1 MESNTKRP
9 RGRPKKEEIKKKKRY
24 TSRKNH
30 NDENRKNYFKTYY
43 LGQRYQKK
51 KYIDDN
57 DNNDNGVVSS
67 KQYTIKL
74 RQIEHL
80 QNENIALQHENDN
93 NNDVINSI
101 NVNTIDT
108 SGDEKSNHHDNAIGK
123 NFNTLILCFK
133 LRVIDNLPI
142 NNISQAIYR
151 FYEHV
156 KLSYEVDV
164 WSQPTIKLYFRYR
177 LFKLNMFHLSF
188 IMITNNTY
196 NKALTLGFD
205 GTTKNQHSYQHLR
218 LTGSNEIEPESLT
231 IGYIRLY
238 ATDSNADVFG
248 IKSCVKRLNDYMKIW
263 QNNTIILHNSNYN
276 INDLQFKDINQR
288 VKNFRFDR
296 SIVNFSA
303 ASKLNNDKILP
314 FNVSNENIYNCIR
327 HDKNSLFSS
336 YILYTYLL

>member
-1 MESNTKRP
+1 MMKIEKTISKHIISA
-9 RGRPKKEEIKKKKRY
+9 KDIKKRNIS
-24 TSRKNH
+24 TIMITMIMVLSH
-30 NDENRKNYFKTYY
+30 P
-43 LGQRYQKK
+43 
-51 KYIDDN
+51 
-57 DNNDNGVVSS
+57 NN
-67 KQYTIKL
+67 I
-74 RQIEHL
+74 QIEHL